1 MSDFFSFFKKHIET
15 VTLIILVVASGISIG
30 ISTGG
35 KLISPKEAGLTV
47 FSVFQNGAS
56 GIGGFFSDTVNSIN
70 ELRELRTAY
79 EDLQE
84 KVTEFAE
91 IERNIEELKNENSS
105 LRRQLGFSK
114 TSPFK
119 NIPAEVIGKD
129 PGNTFN
135 SIIINKGKSSGIERN
150 MPVVALQDGYHGLVG
165 KIAEVG
171 AFTSIVIP
179 IYDESAY
186 VSARLQE
193 SRYEG
198 LITGR
203 GYSDSILTMDYIK
216 KIAREEIKYGDFVI
230 TSGMN
235 SIFPKGIYIGR
246 VTAIEGKEWDTSLQL
261 EIEPVVDFT
270 KLEYVFVLERS
281 EE

>member
-1 MSDFFSFFKKHIET
+1 MSDISTFFKRHKEVI
-15 VTLIILVVASGISIG
+15 TLVILILVSSISIG
-30 ISTGG
+30 INTGG
-35 KLISPKEAGLTV
+35 GLISPKQAGLTV
-47 FSVFQNGAS
+47 FSVFQNGAN
-56 GIGGFFSDTVNSIN
+56 GVGNFFSNTVNSIN
-70 ELRELRTAY
+70 ELRELKEAY
-79 EDLQE
+79 EQLQE
-84 KVTEFAE
+84 KVTEYEE
-91 IERNIEELKNENSS
+91 IERNIEELKTENSN
-105 LRRQLGFSK
+105 LRKQLGFSE

-119 NIPAEVIGKD
+119 NVPAEVIGKD

-135 SIIINKGKSSGIERN
+135 SIVINKGRTSGIEKN

-165 KIAEVG
+165 KIADVG

-198 LITGR
+198 LIRGK

-246 VTAIEGKEWDTSLQL
+246 VTAIEGKEWDTSMQL

-281 EE
+281 E